1 MNKFITYTTLMLIS
15 VITEIYPQSSKYG
28 SDSIQCLGSL
38 SVMSEFAKMELYDE
52 AYDSWKYCFKNC
64 PAASRNIYI
73 IGDNILKYRIENTD
87 QVKIKDNYIDTLML
101 LYDRRIKLFGQ
112 EGFVLGRK
120 GLALLKYRPA
130 ELKTIYELL
139 NKSFS
144 IEKENTEA
152 VVLGNLMQ
160 VTAKMYQNNNITASE
175 VMDKYFLII
184 ELLAWNQSIPP
195 EQYYSIVESI
205 NNILIESRAAG
216 CDTLEKYL
224 SPRLQEHSHQV
235 KLLRSI
241 VSLVNK
247 TNCTGSDF
255 AITITEMLFNAE
267 PSAEMAIYIANN
279 FLAIKNYTRANDYYH
294 QAVNLENDST
304 TIASIYCQMSLVSQQ
319 QNDLVTARDL
329 ALKALEIKPDM
340 GEAYIAIGLAYAA
353 ASGNS
358 CGENS
363 FESAAVYWA
372 AVDKFIEAKNID
384 LSVSAKADELIN
396 KYTPFFPDNKTA
408 FFYGYQD
415 GNDYTVGCWINETTE
430 VRTRKLQ

>member
-1 MNKFITYTTLMLIS
+1 MLIS

-52 AYDSWKYCFKNC
+52 AYDAWKYCFNNC

-73 IGDNILKYRIENTD
+73 IGDNILKYRIEDTD
-87 QVKIKDNYIDTLML
+87 QVTLKNNYIDTLML
-101 LYDRRIKLFGQ
+101 LYERRIEFFGQ

-130 ELKTIYELL
+130 ELRTVYELL
-139 NKSFS
+139 KKSVS
-144 IEKENTEA
+144 IEKENSEA
-152 VVLGNLMQ
+152 VVLGNLMH
-160 VTAKMYQNNNITASE
+160 VTVKMNQNKSIPVSE
-175 VMDKYFLII
+175 VMDQYFLII
-184 ELLAWNQSIPP
+184 DLLVRNQSIPP
-195 EQYYSIVESI
+195 EQYYSIVEGL
-205 NNILIESRAAG
+205 NNILIENRAAG

-235 KLLRSI
+235 KILRSFA
-241 VSLVNK
+241 SLLNK
-247 TNCTGSDF
+247 SNCAGSDF
-255 AITITEMLFNAE
+255 AITLTEMLFNAE
-267 PSAEMAIYIANN
+267 PSAEMAIYIANS
-279 FLAIKNYTRANDYYH
+279 FLTLKNYKRANDYYN
-294 QAVNLENDST
+294 QAINLENDNS

-319 QNDLVTARDL
+319 QNDLVAARDL

-358 CGENS
+358 CGENP
-363 FESAAVYWA
+363 FEKAAVYWA
-372 AVDKFIEAKNID
+372 AVDKFIEAKNTD
-384 LSVSAKADELIN
+384 LSVAVKADELIN

-415 GNDYTVGCWINETTE
+415 GNYYTIGCWINETTE

>member
-1 MNKFITYTTLMLIS
+1 MNKFYTYTVLMLIS
-15 VITEIYPQSSKYG
+15 VISEIYPQSSKFG

-38 SVMSEFAKMELYDE
+38 SVMSEFAKMEYYDE
-52 AYDSWKYCFKNC
+52 AYDAWKYCFNNC

-73 IGDNILKYRIENTD
+73 IGDNILKYKIDSTD
-87 QVKIKDNYIDTLML
+87 QVNAKNNYIDTLML
-101 LYDRRIKLFGQ
+101 LYERRIEYFGQ

-130 ELKTIYELL
+130 ELKTVYELL
-139 NKSFS
+139 NTSLS
-144 IEKENTEA
+144 IEKEDTEP
-152 VVLGNLMQ
+152 VVLGNLMH
-160 VTAKMYQNNNITASE
+160 VTAKMYQNNSIPVSE
-175 VMDKYFLII
+175 VMDQYFLII
-184 ELLAWNQSIPP
+184 DLLVGNQSIPP

-205 NNILIESRAAG
+205 NNILIESRAAS

-224 SPRLQEHSHQV
+224 SPKLREHSHQV
-235 KLLRSI
+235 KMLKSF

-247 TNCTGSDF
+247 SKCSGSDF
-255 AITITEMLFNAE
+255 AITVTEMLFNAE
-267 PSAEMAIYIANN
+267 PSAEMAIYIANS
-279 FLAIKNYTRANDYYH
+279 FLALKNYKRANDYYN
-294 QAVNLENDST
+294 QAVNLENDSN
-304 TIASIYCQMSLVSQQ
+304 TIANIYCQMSLVSQQ

-363 FESAAVYWA
+363 FEKAAVYWA
-372 AVDKFIEAKNID
+372 AVDKFIEAKNAD
-384 LSVSAKADELIN
+384 LSVAAKADELIN

-415 GNDYTVGCWINETTE
+415 GNAYTVGCWINETTE